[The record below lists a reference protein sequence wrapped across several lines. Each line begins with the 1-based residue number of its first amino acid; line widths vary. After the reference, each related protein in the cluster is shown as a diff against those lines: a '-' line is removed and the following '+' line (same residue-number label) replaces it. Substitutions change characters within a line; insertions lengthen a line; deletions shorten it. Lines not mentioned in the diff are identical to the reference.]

1 MLFHL
6 DWPQIGRAA
15 VLVGQGLT
23 AAEIAEAMKVS
34 VQDVR
39 TALSI
44 MGVRAPPKPFGIRD
58 IPVRLRGRDIATL
71 KAEAAKRGMT
81 HEALA
86 SKIVSVVLNDKMVAA
101 VVDE

>member
-86 SKIVSVVLNDKMVAA
+86 SKMSVVLNDKMVAA